1 MIVLILLAFVGMLT
15 GIFLI
20 LGMTPFTFAEE
31 LTKPFLGGNSRFPS
45 ESSRSITPKSR
56 RASVKPC
63 WKHGRC

>member
-31 LTKPFLGGNSRFPS
+31 LTKPLSGRQQPISKRIQHHSRIVI
-45 ESSRSITPKSR
+45 RS
-56 RASVKPC
+56 C
-63 WKHGRC
+63 FG

>member
-20 LGMTPFTFAEE
+20 LGMTPFTFADD
-31 LTKPFLGGNSRFPS
+31 SRFPN
-45 ESSRSITPKSR
+45 ESSRSTTPKSR

>member
-31 LTKPFLGGNSRFPS
+31 LDQAAFWAATADFQANPAGQP
-45 ESSRSITPKSR
+45 PQ
-56 RASVKPC
+56 RAEGHP
-63 WKHGRC
+63 

>member
-31 LTKPFLGGNSRFPS
+31 LTAFWAATADFQANPAGQP
-45 ESSRSITPKSR
+45 PQ
-56 RASVKPC
+56 RAEGHP
-63 WKHGRC
+63 